1 MRGLQTAANES
12 GIFTIL
18 AVDHGLSL
26 KKSMGAG
33 SGRAVSHDAVVA
45 MKRNILHHLASH
57 ASGVLLDV
65 VYGLE
70 TAVFQQNLP
79 GHVGLLLAV
88 EDGDYATPQ
97 RPARVLDGW
106 GVAKIKRAGGTAVKC
121 FFYYHPDHT
130 ELAQKQEQFVGEL
143 AAACRHYDLP
153 LFAEPL
159 SYGVQGVEKRRVVI
173 ETAQRI
179 SRLDIDVLKIEF
191 PVDVQQERDEQAW
204 TAACQEL
211 NEACA
216 VPWALLSAG
225 VDFDLFARQVKIACQ
240 AGASGYLVGRAVWKE
255 AVTLTGEAQA
265 AFLRETA
272 VSRLQMLA
280 EIGTKYG
287 RSWRDVTSAA
297 THSRP
302 HDWYKQYEGS
312 VNYEQHISET
322 IRGKNAPKVDA
333 PIWENAAG
341 D

>member
-1 MRGLQTAANES
+1 MDNFPGKMRGLQAAANES

-26 KKSMGAG
+26 KKSMEAG
-33 SGRAVSHDAVVA
+33 VGRAVSADEVAAVKA
-45 MKRNILHHLASH
+45 NILRQLAPH

-97 RPARVLDGW
+97 RPARVLHGW
-106 GVAKIKRAGGTAVKC
+106 SVAKIKRAGGTAVKC
-121 FFYYHPDHT
+121 FFYYHPDYT
-130 ELAQKQEQFVGEL
+130 ELAEKQEKFVSQL
-143 AAACRHYDLP
+143 AVACRQYDLP

-159 SYGVQGVEKRRVVI
+159 SYGVQGLEKRRVVI
-173 ETAQRI
+173 ETARRI

-211 NEACA
+211 NAACA

-272 VSRLQMLA
+272 VSRLQTLA
-280 EIGTKYG
+280 EIGTQYG
-287 RSWRDVTSAA
+287 RSWIDIYSAPS
-297 THSRP
+297 HRP
-302 HDWYKQYEGS
+302 QDWYKKYE
-312 VNYEQHISET
+312 
-322 IRGKNAPKVDA
+322 AF
-333 PIWENAAG
+333 
-341 D
+341 